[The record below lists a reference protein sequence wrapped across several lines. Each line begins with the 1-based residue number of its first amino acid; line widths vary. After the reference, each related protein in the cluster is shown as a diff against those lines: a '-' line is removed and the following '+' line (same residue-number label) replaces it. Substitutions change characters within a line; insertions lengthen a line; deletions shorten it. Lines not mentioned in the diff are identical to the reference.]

1 MNIEDTRTIN
11 EFKKTTFSGYKK
23 IDVMNTVFKSIE
35 SKKIENTCHW
45 IIECIISGYTIELW
59 EKLCIYGSKVI
70 HINNT
75 SLPNYIYKQ
84 NIVFWNIVNNY
95 NCKKNKNDILYLRNN
110 GIVRNMCI
118 SLAIVLLSSSK
129 TKKYKLPKIKNTD
142 FDFTMIQ
149 TRLQSPMNLLP
160 ENTIHFNEPSELKII
175 MNEIFV
181 HFKNKVNGYERCIY
195 WICWLF
201 EWEKLNKKKLGGWN
215 IDERNTDIQKK
226 YRCDMIWILW
236 ELIHIEIKT
245 RDKFIQLQIESLYKL
260 YIDDYTSGKRNK
272 RIPYI
277 LNAVAYLTHNI
288 KKTEII
294 HDIKS
299 YIQAQIN
306 IDKLFEIKK
315 CSEKKNVPIIINSPK
330 QNKNTNK
337 DKISDK
343 LQQFND
349 IDSILFK

>member
-1 MNIEDTRTIN
+1 M
-11 EFKKTTFSGYKK
+11 
-23 IDVMNTVFKSIE
+23 
-35 SKKIENTCHW
+35 
-45 IIECIISGYTIELW
+45 
-59 EKLCIYGSKVI
+59 
-70 HINNT
+70 
-75 SLPNYIYKQ
+75 
-84 NIVFWNIVNNY
+84 
-95 NCKKNKNDILYLRNN
+95 
-110 GIVRNMCI
+110 
-118 SLAIVLLSSSK
+118 
-129 TKKYKLPKIKNTD
+129 
-142 FDFTMIQ
+142 
-149 TRLQSPMNLLP
+149 
-160 ENTIHFNEPSELKII
+160 
-175 MNEIFV
+175 
-181 HFKNKVNGYERCIY
+181 NGYDRCIY

-215 IDERNTDIQKK
+215 IDERNTDINKK

-236 ELIHIEIKT
+236 ELIQIELKT
-245 RDKFIQLQIESLYKL
+245 RDKFIQLQINSLYKL

-294 HDIKS
+294 QDIRS

-315 CSEKKNVPIIINSPK
+315 CSEKKNAPIIKNNPK
-330 QNKNTNK
+330 QTPSKEKIPNKEK
-337 DKISDK
+337 MRDK